1 MHVSFGLIALLSSAA
16 GALCATVSYKR
27 SLTINAATLLTPQVV
42 HTFPNG
48 TNMENL
54 AVRASGQILC
64 TIITGPDLFQVNP
77 IVDSPATLIHS
88 FTGYETLFGIAEVQ
102 PDQFYVLAGNASAT
116 TLTSV
121 PGSWSAFHVD
131 MTSFDSEGAATIDKV
146 ADFPDA
152 LLLNGMGL
160 LNQAEGLVY
169 VADPFA
175 GAISI
180 LNVNTGDHYV
190 AINNSLTVPAAP
202 FTTPLGVNGVHVF
215 QQPDGPLYVY
225 FSNTAQSLLARMPI
239 NATGV
244 PTGDAE
250 VVASGII
257 ADDFT
262 FDSAGNVLQAVIG
275 SDEIVKINPATGTI
289 TVLAGSPNNTE
300 LRSVS
305 AAQFGRLSNDS
316 TTLFVTLNG
325 GNLGAGGPVVPGAV
339 KMLELGTTLA

>member
-1 MHVSFGLIALLSSAA
+1 MWASFCLIAISSAA
-16 GALCATVSYKR
+16 GALCASVPHKR
-27 SLTINAATLLTPQVV
+27 ATLVTPQVV

-64 TIITGPDLFQVNP
+64 TIITAPDLYQVNP
-77 IVDSPATLIHS
+77 SVNSSATLVHS
-88 FTGYETLFGIAEVQ
+88 FSGYETLFGIAEVQ
-102 PDQFYVLAGNASAT
+102 PDQFYVLAGNASAA

-121 PGSWSAFHVD
+121 EGSWSAFHVD
-131 MTSFDSEGAATIDKV
+131 MTSFESSGAATIDKV

-160 LNQAEGLVY
+160 LNLEEGLVY
-169 VADPFA
+169 VADPYA

-180 LNVNTGDHYV
+180 LNVNTGAHYV
-190 AINNSLTVPAAP
+190 AINNSLTIPAAP

-215 QQPDGPLYVY
+215 QEPDGPLYVY

-239 NATGV
+239 DATGT
-244 PTGDAE
+244 PIGDAE
-250 VVASGII
+250 VVASGIM

-262 FDSAGNVLQAVIG
+262 FDSDGNVLQAVIG
-275 SDEIVKINPATGTI
+275 SDEIVKIDPSTGTV
-289 TVLAGSPNNTE
+289 TVIAGSPNNTE

-305 AAQFGRLSNDS
+305 AAQFGRLSNET

-339 KMLELGTTLA
+339 KMLDLGVVLA

>member
-1 MHVSFGLIALLSSAA
+1 MHASFSLITLLSSAA

-27 SLTINAATLLTPQVV
+27 TTLVTPKVV

-64 TIITGPDLFQVNP
+64 TIITGPDLFQVDP

-102 PDQFYVLAGNASAT
+102 PDQFYVLAGNASAA

-131 MTSFDSEGAATIDKV
+131 MTSFDSEGTATIDKV

-262 FDSAGNVLQAVIG
+262 FDSAG
-275 SDEIVKINPATGTI
+275 TI

>member
-1 MHVSFGLIALLSSAA
+1 MRVSFGLITLLYSAA
-16 GALCATVSYKR
+16 DALSASVPQKHD
-27 SLTINAATLLTPQVV
+27 TLVTPQVV

-64 TIITGPDLFQVNP
+64 TIITAPNLYQVNP
-77 IVDSPATLIHS
+77 IVDSPATLVHS
-88 FTGYETLFGIAEVQ
+88 FSDYETLFGIIEVQ
-102 PDQFYVLAGNASAT
+102 PDQFYVLAGNASAA

-121 PGSWSAFHVD
+121 QGSWSAFHVN
-131 MTSFDSEGAATIDKV
+131 MSSFDDEGTATIDKV

-160 LNQAEGLVY
+160 LNLEQGLVY
-169 VADPFA
+169 IADPYA

-180 LNVNTGDHYV
+180 LNVNTGSHYV
-190 AINNSLTVPAAP
+190 AINNSLTIPAAP

-215 QQPDGPLYVY
+215 QQPAGPLYVY

-239 NATGV
+239 NATGT
-244 PTGDAE
+244 PIGDAE

-262 FDSAGNVLQAVIG
+262 FDSQGNVLQAVIG
-275 SDEIVKINPATGTI
+275 SDEIVKINTATGTV

-305 AAQFGRLSNDS
+305 AAQFGRLYNDT

-325 GNLGAGGPVVPGAV
+325 GNLGEGGPVVPGAV
-339 KMLELGTTLA
+339 KMLDLGAALA